1 MMEKTLKELVAFA
14 RIHLGLEE
22 EDELY
27 VYQMLLGHYKGLPP
41 YEGEID
47 VQALRSLDRPDVLRK
62 ELAAHLSEMGYVGK
76 RLDEEISYLFG
87 MVTPLPS
94 KVRAKFEEL
103 YKKRPEKATE
113 YLYSLAVYS
122 DYVKKSAIESNVH
135 FDYMASWGKE
145 IEVSINLSKP
155 EKKNSDIAKLLSAP
169 KVREY
174 PACALCYENLGY
186 YGDDKHADRSNLR
199 FVEVEIE
206 GAKWYLQFSP
216 YGYFKRHCILLS
228 RDHTPMKISVDVF
241 KALLGFVDRF
251 PHYFIG
257 SNSDLPIVGGSILN
271 HEHFQGGEHLL
282 PITKAGMKK
291 RYVERGSLTVDLV
304 DFPVS
309 TLLVSSPKKDE
320 LLLAASKILDTW
332 RGYDDPENEILS
344 HTEGTLHNTITLI
357 CRKVEGTYLMYMML
371 RNNRCDKRYPDGIF
385 HAHPD
390 KFHIKS
396 EGIGLIEAGGL
407 FILPARLKRQGAEVG
422 ECVAKGYTLEQ
433 ARERFEDIEPFWG
446 MVEQMRK
453 SGESLEDYLG
463 DVCQNILMDV
473 AVFKEDGVGEAGFD
487 RFVEACD
494 L

>member
-1 MMEKTLKELVAFA
+1 MEKTLKELVAFA
-14 RIHLGLEE
+14 SLHLGLAK

-41 YEGEID
+41 YEGDID
-47 VQALRSLDRPDVLRK
+47 LEELAALDRPDRIRK
-62 ELAAHLSEMGYVGK
+62 DLAAHLSKMGYEGK
-76 RLDEEISYLFG
+76 RIDEEISFLFG

-94 KVRAKFEEL
+94 KVEEKFEALRKED
-103 YKKRPEKATE
+103 PEKATE
-113 YLYSLAVYS
+113 YLFSLAVYS

-135 FDYMASWGKE
+135 FDYLASWGKE

-155 EKKNSDIAKLLSAP
+155 EKKNSDIAKLLSTP

-199 FVEVEIE
+199 FVKVEIE
-206 GAKWYLQFSP
+206 GNDWYLQFSP
-216 YGYFKRHCILLS
+216 YGYFKRHCILFAKE
-228 RDHTPMKISVDVF
+228 HTPMQISVDVF
-241 KALLGFVDRF
+241 KALLGFVDLF
-251 PHYFIG
+251 PHYFLG
-257 SNSDLPIVGGSILN
+257 SNADLPIVGGSILN

-282 PITKAGMKK
+282 PITKTGMKK
-291 RYVERGSLTVDLV
+291 RYVEKGSLTVDLV

-309 TLLVSSPKKDE
+309 TLLVRSPEKDE
-320 LLLAASKILDTW
+320 VLSAAEKILLTW
-332 RGYDDPENEILS
+332 RGYDDKENNILS
-344 HTEGTLHNTITLI
+344 DTEGKRHNTITLI
-357 CRKVEGTYLMYMML
+357 SRKVEGVYYLYMML
-371 RNNRCDKRYPDGIF
+371 RNNRCDATYPDGIF

-407 FILPARLKRQGAEVG
+407 FILPARLKRQGAQVQ
-422 ECVAKGYTLEQ
+422 ECVEKGYTLEE
-433 ARERFEDIEPFWG
+433 AKKRFDDIEPFWG
-446 MVEQMRK
+446 MVEEMRT

-463 DVCQNILMDV
+463 NVCQNILKDV
-473 AVFKEDGVGEAGFD
+473 AVFKENGVGEAGFD

>member
-1 MMEKTLKELVAFA
+1 MEKTLKELVAFA
-14 RIHLGLEE
+14 SIHLGLAK

-41 YEGEID
+41 YEGEVD
-47 VQALRSLDRPDVLRK
+47 LEALRALDRPDKIR
-62 ELAAHLSEMGYVGK
+62 LALAEHLQKMGYEGK
-76 RLDEEISYLFG
+76 RLDEEISFLFG

-94 KVRAKFEEL
+94 KVAETFESLRKED
-103 YKKRPEKATE
+103 PEKATE
-113 YLYSLAVYS
+113 YLFSLAVYS
-122 DYVKKSAIESNVH
+122 DYVKKSAVEANIH
-135 FDYMASWGKE
+135 FDYMASWGRE

-199 FVEVEIE
+199 FVEVDIE
-206 GAKWYLQFSP
+206 GKPWYLQFSP
-216 YGYFKRHCILLS
+216 YGYFKRHCILFA
-228 RDHTPMKISVDVF
+228 REHTPMKINGEIF
-241 KALLGFVDRF
+241 RALLGFVDLF

-282 PITKAGMKK
+282 PITKAAMRK
-291 RYVERGSLTVDLV
+291 RYVEQGSLTVDLV

-309 TLLVSSPKKDE
+309 TLLVRSPKKEE
-320 LLLAASKILDTW
+320 LLQAAEKILATW
-332 RGYDDPENEILS
+332 RCYNDPENEILAES
-344 HTEGTLHNTITLI
+344 DGKIHNTITLI
-357 CRKVEGTYLMYMML
+357 CRKVEGVYYMYMLL

-407 FILPARLKRQGAEVG
+407 FILPARLKRQGAEVL
-422 ECVAKGYTLEQ
+422 ECVKSGWTLEE
-433 ARERFEDIEPFWG
+433 AKKRYEDIVPFWG
-446 MVEQMRK
+446 MVEEMRAT
-453 SGESLEDYLG
+453 GESLEDYLG
-463 DVCQNILMDV
+463 NVCQNILKDV
-473 AVFKEDGVGEAGFD
+473 AVFKENGVGQAGFD
-487 RFVEACD
+487 RFVEACE